1 MIHAKLDST
10 NMAPW
15 MMSTQARKEEGT
27 NLDLRAKGSS
37 WVSLKSLSDVS

>member
-1 MIHAKLDST
+1 MLLIYKL
-10 NMAPW
+10 NKIYFRE
-15 MMSTQARKEEGT
+15 MSTQARKEEGT